1 MLHVFLYCRYLN
13 IVYQPYRGD
22 EAEPAF
28 GTKQFQHVCTFLWV
42 RGTQR
47 DYSVTRRISVCY
59 IIASGSSSP
68 HVMYSKFPGWSLQ
81 SVHCGPP
88 LEATLSRRSLSP
100 QPPGT
105 LEEVI

>member
-13 IVYQPYRGD
+13 SVYQPYRGD

-47 DYSVTRRISVCY
+47 DYSVTQRISVCY

-68 HVMYSKFPGWSLQ
+68 HVMYSKSPAGPCSPFTAAPCLRPHFLTAPFP
-81 SVHCGPP
+81 
-88 LEATLSRRSLSP
+88 P